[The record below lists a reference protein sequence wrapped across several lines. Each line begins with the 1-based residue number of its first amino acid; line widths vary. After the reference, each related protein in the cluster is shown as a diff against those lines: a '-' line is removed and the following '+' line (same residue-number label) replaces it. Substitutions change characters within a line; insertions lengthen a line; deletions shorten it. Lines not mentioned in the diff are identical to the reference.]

1 MISLIATVLNEGQ
14 SIHRLMGS
22 LAVQTRLPDEVVI
35 VDGGSQDD
43 TVAIIQSYAD
53 KLPLRVLVE
62 PGCNISAGRNRAIAA
77 AQGDI
82 IAATDAG
89 VELDSQ
95 WLEKLTRPLVEN
107 PAVQVVGGFFH
118 AEATNLFE
126 LAMGATVL
134 PLVDEIHPATF
145 LPSSRSIAFR
155 KSAWAAVGGYPEWLD
170 YCEDLIFDLRLKAV
184 SYQLSVDS
192 YQSLAISHKPL
203 AVSDQQEVEAEEA
216 VLPFAFV
223 PDAIVH
229 FRPRGS
235 LRSFFKQYYLY
246 ARGDGKA
253 DLWRKR
259 HAARYLTYL
268 AAVPA
273 VFLLGLWV
281 HPLLWLLYL
290 PGAYVY
296 LRQPY
301 RRLKSLQR
309 SVTRYP
315 LPVVSHQTEIQAG
328 NSKLSTLYL
337 FALIPVIRVVGDIAK
352 MVGYPVG
359 WSWRLRHRPPDWRIS
374 QAQKSP

>member
-14 SIHRLMGS
+14 SIHRLMRS
-22 LAVQTRLPDEVVI
+22 LVAQTKLPDEVVI
-35 VDGGSQDD
+35 VDGGSRDD

-53 KLPLRVLVE
+53 RLPLRVLVE

-95 WLEKLTRPLVEN
+95 WLEKLTHPLVEN

-134 PLVDEIHPATF
+134 PLVEEIDPATF

-155 KSAWAAVGGYPEWLD
+155 KAAWAAVGGYPEWLD
-170 YCEDLIFDLRLKAV
+170 YCEDLIFDLRLKA
-184 SYQLSVDS
+184 
-192 YQSLAISHKPL
+192 IS
-203 AVSDQQEVEAEEA
+203 SQQEIQAERS
-216 VLPFAFV
+216 VKPFAFV

-259 HAARYLTYL
+259 HAARYITYL

-273 VFLLGLWV
+273 VFLLGLWI

-301 RRLKSLQR
+301 RRLKSLQQSEN
-309 SVTRYP
+309 SV
-315 LPVVSHQTEIQAG
+315 
-328 NSKLSTLYL
+328 LSTLYL
-337 FALIPVIRVVGDIAK
+337 FALIPIIRVVGDIAK
-352 MVGYPVG
+352 MIGYPVG
-359 WSWRLRHRPPDWRIS
+359 WAWRLRHHPPDWRIS
-374 QAQKSP
+374 QAQKS

>member
-1 MISLIATVLNEGQ
+1 MLISLIATVLNEGE

-22 LAVQTRLPDEVVI
+22 LAAQTRLPDEVVI
-35 VDGGSQDD
+35 VDGGSHDD

-53 KLPLRVLVE
+53 KLPLRVLIE

-89 VELDSQ
+89 VELAPD

-107 PAVQVVGGFFH
+107 PAMQVVGGFFH

-184 SYQLSVDS
+184 SHQLPVVSHQREIRSENSVLS
-192 YQSLAISHKPL
+192 TQYS
-203 AVSDQQEVEAEEA
+203 

-259 HAARYLTYL
+259 HAARYITYL
-268 AAVPA
+268 VAVPA
-273 VFLLGLWV
+273 VFLLGLLI

-301 RRLKSLQR
+301 HRLKSLQR
-309 SVTRYP
+309 SVTSYQ
-315 LPVVSHQTEIQAG
+315 LLVASHQTEIQAR

-352 MVGYPVG
+352 MIGYPVG
-359 WSWRLRHRPPDWRIS
+359 WVWRLRHHPPDWRIS